1 MICQPRADP
10 SCSGRRR
17 RGCRRSLSRLS
28 RSAALVCPG
37 RYENADNA
45 CVARPQ
51 LSDTAPDGATAQW
64 RDDTYSCSRNRRGT
78 CSGHGGVA
86 RGL

>member
-1 MICQPRADP
+1 M
-10 SCSGRRR
+10 
-17 RGCRRSLSRLS
+17 
-28 RSAALVCPG
+28 
-37 RYENADNA
+37 
-45 CVARPQ
+45 ARPQ